1 MHSNFTILSF
11 ETSLRTII
19 SDAVSRTLIYSRN
32 ATHCLLLNLAWL
44 YNFWFLINKKEFKT
58 MRYNQDLQINSNEQ
72 HVIQFSNF

>member
-44 YNFWFLINKKEFKT
+44 YKFWCLINKK
-58 MRYNQDLQINSNEQ
+58 
-72 HVIQFSNF
+72 

>member
-44 YNFWFLINKKEFKT
+44 YKFWCLINKKKLCDTIKVFKSIQ
-58 MRYNQDLQINSNEQ
+58 MNSM
-72 HVIQFSNF
+72 